1 MLLLIDG
8 WMDVFFCDDAD
19 CLMVIGFM
27 YYNEIIMILH
37 IYINRLLPGH
47 VTQVDDAHGA
57 DDGRPEPGLQAPSP
71 LTDYYLCWHWHWH

>member
-27 YYNEIIMILH
+27 YCNEIIMILY
-37 IYINRLLPGH
+37 IY
-47 VTQVDDAHGA
+47 
-57 DDGRPEPGLQAPSP
+57 
-71 LTDYYLCWHWHWH
+71 